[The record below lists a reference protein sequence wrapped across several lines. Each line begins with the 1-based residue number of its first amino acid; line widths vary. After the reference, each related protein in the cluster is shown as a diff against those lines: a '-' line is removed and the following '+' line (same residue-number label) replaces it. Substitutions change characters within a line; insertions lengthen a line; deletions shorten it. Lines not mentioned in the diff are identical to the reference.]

1 MFQGRPSRVQ
11 ALLDKSADNQAYVV
25 ALMMVEDRWG
35 QASLVLVAHPRR
47 IDQED
52 RQVEHRHGMTLEL
65 LREHL
70 ARADGELEATQHLLD
85 PGSAEVA
92 EMDLIRADA
101 AARVASGDALE
112 AVRLRVGERD
122 RG

>member
-1 MFQGRPSRVQ
+1 
-11 ALLDKSADNQAYVV
+11 
-25 ALMMVEDRWG
+25 
-35 QASLVLVAHPRR
+35 
-47 IDQED
+47 
-52 RQVEHRHGMTLEL
+52 VEHRHGMTLEL

-101 AARVASGDALE
+101 AARVASRDALE
-112 AVRLRVGERD
+112 TTRWRLEESD

>member
-1 MFQGRPSRVQ
+1 MTEYHDRHT
-11 ALLDKSADNQAYVV
+11 
-25 ALMMVEDRWG
+25 MVRMRKH
-35 QASLVLVAHPRR
+35 LV
-47 IDQED
+47 
-52 RQVEHRHGMTLEL
+52 
-65 LREHL
+65 
-70 ARADGELEATQHLLD
+70 RADGELEATQHLLD

-101 AARVASGDALE
+101 AARVASWDALE